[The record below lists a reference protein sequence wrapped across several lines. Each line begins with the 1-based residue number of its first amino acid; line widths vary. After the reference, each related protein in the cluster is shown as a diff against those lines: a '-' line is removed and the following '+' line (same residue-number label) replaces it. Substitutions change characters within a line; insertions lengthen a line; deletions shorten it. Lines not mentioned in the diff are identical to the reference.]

1 MSIRVFH
8 ICLMFLTF
16 IFSPS
21 VFSENTTKAVA
32 TGEYVHQGKKY
43 PPVLFITD
51 IDSSSFEEK
60 LESYEAFSSLDETS
74 IGLPI
79 GVRVLTAL
87 RREDDARTFSSGMV
101 SAATLGLVPVL
112 SNKTFKVRYDIFVQ
126 GKSLEKFEYEMTSS
140 DVENLW
146 QYSRQGQAREL
157 KESEELFLNNTINQF
172 LNDVSKSDKVQ
183 EIFSEYYQYYGG

>member
-1 MSIRVFH
+1 MPH
-8 ICLMFLTF
+8 LL
-16 IFSPS
+16 
-21 VFSENTTKAVA
+21 KAVFLFLLMLSLA
-32 TGEYVHQGKKY
+32 GCGSA
-43 PPVLFITD
+43 PV
-51 IDSSSFEEK
+51 EEK

-87 RREDDARTFSSGMV
+87 RREDDARTVSSGMV